1 MGLRET
7 LAIETEKK
15 SDGGAVSTMQAS
27 SEHLNDAGIVHG
39 GAVATLADCAMGS
52 AVCTT
57 LDDEAPLT
65 VEMKVNYL
73 EPAKEGTLIATAH
86 VRRRGKRFIVV
97 EAEVTQG
104 DSDTAVA
111 YATATFTAVS

>member
-7 LAIETEKK
+7 LAIETVDKE
-15 SDGGAVSTMQAS
+15 DGEAVATMRAEQH
-27 SEHLNDAGIVHG
+27 HLNDGGIVHG

-52 AVCTT
+52 AVCST
-57 LDDEAPLT
+57 LDDEVPLT

-73 EPAKEGTLIATAH
+73 EPAKEGVLVASAQ

-97 EAEVTQG
+97 EAEVTQK
-104 DSDTAVA
+104 DSGEAVA
-111 YATATFTAVS
+111 YATATFTATK